1 MDTVIGKKGESKHS
15 LLVLTERKTREEL
28 MFLLMEHTTEQV
40 VSCINRLEEQWGEK
54 FNRIFKTITVDNGTE
69 FSDCDGLQKSI
80 LQDGENRTKIYYC
93 HPYSSYERGSNE
105 NQNKLVRRKVPKG
118 TNFDDR
124 TEDDIKE
131 VENWIN
137 NYPRLL
143 FGWETA
149 QMQFDK
155 ELALIA

>member
-1 MDTVIGKKGESKHS
+1 M
-15 LLVLTERKTREEL
+15 
-28 MFLLMEHTTEQV
+28 
-40 VSCINRLEEQWGEK
+40 
-54 FNRIFKTITVDNGTE
+54 DNGTE